1 MKYRK
6 KEANNSKEKKSIGN
20 IIENIIFSIIL
31 IPLCIVTIN
40 IALQVFTRPD
50 DIPNIFGYKIFMILD
65 DYMDDSVTFGDLVIT
80 KNIDANILENGNI
93 IAFRND
99 ENTVTIHKI
108 IDIKEKTNEE
118 NIVTRTFTMNT
129 LPGETLDTKYVKD
142 EKVEGILIKVIPKLG
157 AVIFFIQ
164 QPLAMIGIASI
175 IAMCGTIWIF
185 IAEQLDKKDE
195 ERLKQQKEKQEE
207 KTTV

>member
-20 IIENIIFSIIL
+20 IIENIIFLIIL

-40 IALQVFTRPD
+40 IAIQVFIKPD

-80 KNIDANILENGNI
+80 KNINVNTLENGNI

-108 IDIKEKTNEE
+108 IDIEEKTNEE
-118 NIVTRTFTMNT
+118 NIITRTFTMNT

-142 EKVEGILIKVIPKLG
+142 EKVEGILIKIIPKLG
-157 AVIFFIQ
+157 AIIFFIQ

-185 IAEQLDKKDE
+185 IAEQLDKRDE